1 MDNKII
7 SMDVIK
13 AIELVGSSPN
23 GFDDAAKNA
32 IEEAKRTLRNI
43 RRVQV
48 LDFEVLMENDTIT
61 LYQARVKLYF
71 MVERS

>member
-1 MDNKII
+1 
-7 SMDVIK
+7 MDVIK

-32 IEEAKRTLRNI
+32 IEEAKKTLRNI

-48 LDFEVLMENDTIT
+48 VDFEVLMENDTIT

-71 MVERS
+71 LVERS